1 MSAEQLA
8 LVDRL
13 LETGK
18 PVVVVLINGRPLAIP
33 ELAERANAIVE
44 AWHPGVEAGN
54 AILDVLY
61 GDVNPS
67 GKLTTTFPAAT
78 GQCPMYYAHINTGR
92 PGGKSKFTS
101 KYLDAP
107 VEPLYPF
114 GYGLSYTTYAYGNG
128 KAEKREEGIHVSV
141 EVTNTGDRDG
151 EEIVQCYV
159 QDVAAR
165 RIRPVRQ
172 LKGFEKVSLKAGETR
187 KVEFTIPY
195 AGLCYYDWD
204 MKEIPCEGVLK
215 VYAGGDSRA
224 ELTGEVVL

>member
-1 MSAEQLA
+1 M
-8 LVDRL
+8 
-13 LETGK
+13 
-18 PVVVVLINGRPLAIP
+18 
-33 ELAERANAIVE
+33 
-44 AWHPGVEAGN
+44 EAGN

-67 GKLTTTFPAAT
+67 GKLTVTFPAAT

-114 GYGLSYTTYAYGNG
+114 GYGLSYTTYVYGNG
-128 KAEKREEGIHVSV
+128 KTEKREEGIHVSV
-141 EVTNTGDRDG
+141 EVTNTGNRDG

-159 QDVAAR
+159 QDVSAR

-187 KVEFTIPY
+187 EVEFTVPY